1 MKLNVLKLTFEFK
14 YPTIYDY
21 QNLKKFINILS
32 RPNLKINMEDI
43 TYHNELISNK
53 YNTYNI
59 YTDLDILK
67 SSVVVYGNINKILK
81 ELDNKIVESE
91 KLMYKKDIIK

>member
-1 MKLNVLKLTFEFK
+1 
-14 YPTIYDY
+14 
-21 QNLKKFINILS
+21 
-32 RPNLKINMEDI
+32 MEDI